1 LINNVYIM
9 TEIYL
14 LNESIYL
21 VELTNGKFFISLK
34 YNIKELLDKY
44 EIKEKIKYKTYNADI
59 LLLRL
64 KNNYKTIE
72 INNNLFTLKNINGLK
87 QFIEKLIIE
96 IHNKLL
102 KNTCHICKFSTYKN
116 ENYVKHLNN
125 KSHNKQIKE
134 ENININSNLTITNN
148 NIINNNTITN
158 NNNIS
163 IVAFGEENIDNI
175 PHGRMITILDS
186 YYLSVYKLIEYI
198 HANIFRKENYNIYIK
213 KNKGYKYDGTKYI
226 KCDVNELI
234 EELITK
240 KIKDVKKIFKKCK
253 QLNDNDELEDINNKF
268 DDKFIKDCKKL
279 FKNDFNY
286 ETILNKSGNAIKL
299 LLEYIESVF
308 RDNISSIKQF
318 TDYQ

>member
-1 LINNVYIM
+1 M

-21 VELTNGKFFISLK
+21 VELTNGSFFISLK

-44 EIKEKIKYKTYNADI
+44 EIKEKTKYKTYNADI

-72 INNNLFTLKNINGLK
+72 INNNLFTLNNINRLK
-87 QFIEKLIIE
+87 QSIEKLIIE

-125 KSHNKQIKE
+125 KSHNKKIKE
-134 ENININSNLTITNN
+134 ENKNITSTS
-148 NIINNNTITN
+148 
-158 NNNIS
+158 NIS
-163 IVAFGEENIDNI
+163 IVEFGEENIDNL

-226 KCDVNELI
+226 KCDVDELI

-268 DDKFIKDCKKL
+268 DDKFIKNCKKL
-279 FKNDFNY
+279 FKNDFNC
-286 ETILNKSGNAIKL
+286 ETILNKSGKAIKL
-299 LLEYIESVF
+299 LLEYIETVF
-308 RDNISSIKQF
+308 RDYK
-318 TDYQ
+318 